1 MKNRILTLFLLLSG
15 LITFGQK
22 PFEYKL
28 ESSSGEINITIL
40 GHSSVMFEW
49 RESIIYVDP
58 YQKIYDF
65 SKAPSADIILI
76 THQDDDHFDYNAIDK
91 VKRDSTLIVY
101 TQTCLEK
108 KPYNGKDT
116 IMGNGDSIF
125 ISAIGI
131 KAVPAYNIIN
141 SKHVKGVGNGY
152 ILTFND
158 KRVYLAGDTE
168 IVPEMA
174 EIKDIAIAFFGYS
187 SLNMTT
193 NMFIKAAN
201 LINPDVVIPYH
212 YDNKD
217 ISGLVN
223 EFESQSDINILTG
236 EEKTTV
242 NQLSYELKSES
253 YIFPNPASDYCFV
266 VFNEEVGG
274 TLEVFSMDGKL
285 VFKKEFEHNMQIDIS
300 DLKKGLY
307 IALAKTDKFCKSFKL
322 TID

>member
-1 MKNRILTLFLLLSG
+1 MKNRILTIFILLSG

-40 GHSSVMFEW
+40 GHSSVKFEW
-49 RESIIYVDP
+49 RELVIYVDP

-65 SKAPSADIILI
+65 SKAPLADVILI
-76 THQDDDHFDYNAIDK
+76 THQDDDHFDNNAISK
-91 VKRDSTLIVY
+91 IKGDSTLMVY
-101 TQTCLEK
+101 TQTCFEK

-125 ISAIGI
+125 ISDIGI

-168 IVPEMA
+168 VVPEMA
-174 EIKDIAIAFFGYS
+174 DIKNIDLAFFGYS

-193 NMFIKAAN
+193 SMFIEAAN
-201 LINPDVVIPYH
+201 MINPDVVIPYH

-217 ISGLVN
+217 ISGLLE
-223 EFESQSDINILTG
+223 EFESQSDITILTG
-236 EEKTTV
+236 VEISTV
-242 NQLSYELKSES
+242 SQLSSDLKCEC
-253 YIFPNPASDYCFV
+253 YIFPNPASDFCFI
-266 VFNEEVGG
+266 VFTDEIGG
-274 TLEVFSMDGKL
+274 TLEVFSLDGKQ
-285 VFKKEFEHNMQIDIS
+285 VIKKGFEHNMQIDIS

-307 IALAKTDKFCKSFKL
+307 IAIVKTDKIIKSFKL
-322 TID
+322 TIN